1 MKTESAPLTKDEKIA
16 KIKRVTWNA
25 CDIFR
30 GAMDASNYKN
40 FILLALFLKYISDI
54 WEEHYEEI
62 PDSIKNNKERL
73 KEYRKT
79 ERFII
84 PTGSSFRELYEQRN
98 FVDNIGQE
106 IDNAL
111 EKIEG
116 SNKEKLAG
124 VFQGF
129 KFNNTNLLGEP
140 AESNLRL
147 KKLLAEFHQLNLR
160 TTNIE
165 GDVIGE
171 IYIFL
176 IEKFASD
183 AGKKAG
189 EFYTPLKVS
198 QLLSQLVS
206 PQPNHT
212 ICDPACGSG
221 SLLLEAARE
230 SHSKNIS
237 LYGMEENSATWALCK
252 MNMFLHD
259 NIRNNIQRCNT
270 LTNPSLIDE
279 KGELIKFDIVVANPP
294 FSLKQWGQEGAMDD
308 KYNRFRRGVP
318 PNSAADWAFIT
329 HMIETTKPK
338 SGRVSVLA
346 PHGVLFRGASE
357 GRIRR
362 AFIEENILDA
372 VISLP
377 ANLFPTTGIP
387 VAILVFDKSREKGAT
402 NERRKDVLFIDASK
416 EYKPGKNQNSLQDEH
431 IEKILKTYKKRKT
444 IQKYSR
450 KVTIKEIIEND
461 YNLNIPRYIDTYEE
475 EEIIDIAEV
484 QQEIEQLQTELTT
497 VQKKMKEYLQKLP
510 RLNNE

>member
-1 MKTESAPLTKDEKIA
+1 MKTENTLLNKEEEIA
-16 KIKRVTWNA
+16 KIKRITWNA
-25 CDIFR
+25 CNIFR

-54 WEEHYEEI
+54 WEEHGEQI
-62 PDSIKNNKERL
+62 PDYIKKNEERL

-84 PTGSSFRELYEQRN
+84 PEGASFRKLYEQRDSAN
-98 FVDNIGQE
+98 NIAQI

-111 EKIEG
+111 EKIEE
-116 SNKEKLAG
+116 SNKEKLTG

-140 AESNLRL
+140 AESNTRL
-147 KKLLAEFHQLNLR
+147 KKLLAEFYQLNLR
-160 TTNIE
+160 PSNIK
-165 GDVIGE
+165 GDIIGD

-221 SLLLEAARE
+221 SLLLEAAKE
-230 SHSKNIS
+230 PNTS

-259 NIRNNIQRCNT
+259 NIRNNIKRCNT
-270 LTNPSLIDE
+270 LTDPLLIDD

-294 FSLKQWGQEGAMDD
+294 FSLKQWGQEEAMHD
-308 KYNRFRRGVP
+308 KHKRFRRGVP

-357 GRIRR
+357 GRVRK

-372 VISLP
+372 VIGLP

-387 VAILVFDKSREKGAT
+387 VAILVFDKSREKGAA
-402 NERRKDVLFIDASK
+402 NENRKDVLFIDASK
-416 EYKPGKNQNSLQDEH
+416 EYQPGKNQNSLRDEH
-431 IEKILKTYKKRKT
+431 IEKILKTYKQRKS
-444 IQKYSR
+444 IKKYSR
-450 KVTIKEIIEND
+450 KVAINEIEGND

-475 EEIIDIAEV
+475 EEIINIAEV
-484 QQEIEQLQTELTT
+484 QKEIEQLQTELTT
-497 VQKKMKEYLQKLP
+497 VQKKMKEYLQKSLI
-510 RLNNE
+510 

>member
-1 MKTESAPLTKDEKIA
+1 MKTKNTLPTTEEKIA
-16 KIKRVTWNA
+16 KIRRITWNA
-25 CDIFR
+25 CNIFR

-54 WEEHYEEI
+54 WEEHYEQF

-73 KEYRKT
+73 EEYRKT

-84 PTGSSFRELYEQRN
+84 PAGASFRELYEQRDS
-98 FVDNIGQE
+98 VDNIGQI

-116 SNKEKLAG
+116 SNKEKLTG

-140 AESNLRL
+140 AASNPRL

-160 TTNIE
+160 PSNIE
-165 GDVIGE
+165 GDIIGD

-189 EFYTPLKVS
+189 EFYTPQKVS
-198 QLLSQLVS
+198 QLLAKLAS
-206 PQPNHT
+206 PQPNNT

-230 SHSKNIS
+230 SHDKNTS

-252 MNMFLHD
+252 MNMFLHE
-259 NIRNNIQRCNT
+259 NIRNDIKRCNT
-270 LTNPSLIDE
+270 LTDPLLIDD

-294 FSLKQWGQEGAMDD
+294 FSLKHWGQEEAMHD
-308 KYNRFRRGVP
+308 KYKRFSRGVP
-318 PNSAADWAFIT
+318 PNQAADWAFIT

-357 GRIRR
+357 GRIRK
-362 AFIEENILDA
+362 AFIEENVLDA
-372 VISLP
+372 VIGLP
-377 ANLFPTTGIP
+377 ANLFPTTSIP
-387 VAILVFDKSREKGAT
+387 VAILLFDKSREKGAS
-402 NERRKDVLFIDASK
+402 NESRKDVLFIDASK
-416 EYKPGKNQNSLQDEH
+416 EYQPGKNQNSLLDEH
-431 IEKILKTYKKRKT
+431 IEKILKTYKQRKT
-444 IQKYSR
+444 IKKYSR
-450 KVTIKEIIEND
+450 KVTINEIKEND

-475 EEIIDIAEV
+475 EEIINIAEV
-484 QQEIEQLQTELTT
+484 QKEIEQLQTELTT
-497 VQKKMKEYLQKLP
+497 VQKKMKGYLQKLP
-510 RLNNE
+510 QPNNE